1 MLVAQVIISDL
12 VELKVHW
19 GKEIRDQATTHS
31 LMSALIREGQRNSS
45 QGLKLIKQF
54 C

>member
-19 GKEIRDQATTHS
+19 GKEIRNQATTHS
-31 LMSALIREGQRNSS
+31 LMSALIRGQRNSS